1 LIAKV
6 SRVNKKLLNLKK
18 KNLGVFLT
26 GFTMIELLIAIAV
39 FMIGIMAAFSLS
51 LHNLNTTK
59 ENANRVI
66 AANLAREGIET
77 VRNIRDSNWLA
88 REANISSNIIA
99 SNFIFLWRTGL
110 NKNYF
115 KVNYNEGN
123 LVPFVSSDPISLD
136 LAIGRDDAKLYIN
149 NGFYT
154 HLDTGQPTVFRRAI
168 KLQAICLLIQTE
180 KPAEPKVCEY
190 LTTNNTSLDC
200 ALAVTTPECATA
212 STWILPKT
220 KIGFQVT
227 SRVQYTYGSRT
238 NTIEAVEKIYNW
250 RQ

>member
-66 AANLAREGIET
+66 AADLAREGIET

-88 REANISSNIIA
+88 REANVMSGGEVVLWYKDLGSSKVF
-99 SNFIFLWRTGL
+99 ST
-110 NKNYF
+110 
-115 KVNYNEGN
+115 VNYDTNT
-123 LVPFVSSDPISLD
+123 LVAIVSPVSDLD
-136 LAIGRDDAKLYIN
+136 AAMLQDSTKLYIKD
-149 NGFYT
+149 GFYKHDYAT
-154 HLDTGQPTVFRRAI
+154 PPTGQPTAFRRAI
-168 KLQAICLLIQTE
+168 RLQAICLTIKTSPTKE
-180 KPAEPKVCEY
+180 VSEDVK
-190 LTTNNTSLDC
+190 TSINTFFCGESN
-200 ALAVTTPECATA
+200 VNI
-212 STWILPKT
+212 SFI
-220 KIGFQVT
+220 KIGMQIT